1 MYFIDNC
8 FDFSIKKFSKFRD
21 HALSS
26 DYLELKALV
35 TSVRKM
41 EKLKGNFEKII
52 QPPEKKLI
60 KLVRRGLYSRITI
73 KTNDRISL
81 SNSIFLRPTKSNDFL
96 ELKEYI
102 GKKTKKNIKK
112 NQRINKLNLY

>member
-1 MYFIDNC
+1 M
-8 FDFSIKKFSKFRD
+8 
-21 HALSS
+21 SS